1 MIHLYEAEGGGW
13 GGGGGFSA
21 LLVRASQFTLGLKYR
36 LHLLPE
42 WSAPFSNII
51 KRL

>member
-1 MIHLYEAEGGGW
+1 MIHLYEAEGAA
-13 GGGGGFSA
+13 GFSA

-36 LHLLPE
+36 LHLVPE

>member
-1 MIHLYEAEGGGW
+1 MIHLYEAGEVGGGA
-13 GGGGGFSA
+13 GFSA

-36 LHLLPE
+36 LHLVPE